1 MCIERSGVHC
11 NHFWISTRS
20 IGRDTGFKQSSYIRP
35 PLSHYFFSLSF
46 SPTCVYTCVSSDFTE
61 RRSIRIAPK
70 VSKFLLISLWRM
82 KFNEKNIKTIIR
94 GSLNASSSLCNS
106 RRKIVPITRT
116 IFTLLLLT
124 RSSSRKRVTKYAS
137 AFFTRPAKMNKK
149 FLFARNLG
157 RGTLFRSFCIE
168 CKTKVIK
175 VVHVESNISDS
186 WTMIANRRSESITVT
201 SRRSRSNVINL
212 SLYLINNERR
222 IEWLVKKK
230 REK

>member
-149 FLFARNLG
+149 FYS
-157 RGTLFRSFCIE
+157 RGTWDEELSFVRFALNAKRKSLKSCTSNRIYPIRGQWLRIVE
-168 CKTKVIK
+168 AKV
-175 VVHVESNISDS
+175 SPSLLD
-186 WTMIANRRSESITVT
+186 VT
-201 SRRSRSNVINL
+201 DLTWLI
-212 SLYLINNERR
+212 SLYI
-222 IEWLVKKK
+222 
-230 REK
+230 